1 MRTVPDFLSHLRRDR
16 RGLPVPYVNRWG
28 LTEETDRLT
37 IEYDRN
43 VGMPGVF
50 YRDDDLPE
58 PDFTAQHM
66 ARQREC
72 MANGLCQVCA
82 RSIPWSRRFLV
93 VAALSV
99 RTIPLQGRRVPVVS
113 EPWLDER
120 CAKFALK
127 YCPALIRRT
136 REEQLT
142 LVHVSSKRQAVL
154 TMSTGWIEGPL
165 EAESRRVEPA
175 MWADLALTGV
185 QIEIGSGSARH

>member
-1 MRTVPDFLSHLRRDR
+1 MRDVPDFLSHLRRDR

-28 LTEETDRLT
+28 LTEEHDRIS

-50 YRDDDLPE
+50 YRDDDEPE

-82 RSIPWSRRFLV
+82 RRIPWSRRFLV

-99 RTIPLQGRRVPVVS
+99 RTIQYRGRQVAVVS
-113 EPWLDER
+113 EPWLCER

-136 REEQLT
+136 REENLT
-142 LVHVSSKRQAVL
+142 LMHVSSKRQVVL
-154 TMSTGWIEGPL
+154 TMSTGWVEGPL
-165 EAESRRVEPA
+165 EAESWRVQPA
-175 MWADLALTGV
+175 MWADLALVGV
-185 QIEIGSGSARH
+185 QIEIRSG